1 MRRLG
6 TLRKFFSM
14 EMLVDA
20 RLLAARHSASK
31 VVSGSVCSGS
41 VRESEVSVCVG
52 GRDGRPVSA
61 YRPPLEMVT
70 SS

>member
-6 TLRKFFSM
+6 TLEKFFARR
-14 EMLVDA
+14 MLVSA
-20 RLLAARHSASK
+20 GLLSARHSASQ

-41 VRESEVSVCVG
+41 VRESEVSVCVA
-52 GRDGRPVSA
+52 GRELRRVSA
-61 YRPPLEMVT
+61 YRSPLEMVT